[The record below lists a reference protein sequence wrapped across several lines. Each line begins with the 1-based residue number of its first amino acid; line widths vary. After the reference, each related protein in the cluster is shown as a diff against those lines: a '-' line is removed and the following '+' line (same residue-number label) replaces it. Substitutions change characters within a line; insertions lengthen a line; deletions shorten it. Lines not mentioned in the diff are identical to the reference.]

1 MAAAGSAG
9 VELDVP
15 KSRVAYGG
23 IAVAKGGVGI
33 EHDGQKLV
41 EHMLGDE
48 VAIEVHLGAGKASAT
63 MIGIDLGPGYI
74 RENSRTS

>member
-1 MAAAGSAG
+1 M
-9 VELDVP
+9 
-15 KSRVAYGG
+15 
-23 IAVAKGGVGI
+23 
-33 EHDGQKLV
+33 
-41 EHMLGDE
+41 GDE

>member
-1 MAAAGSAG
+1 M
-9 VELDVP
+9 DVA

-23 IAVAKGGVGI
+23 IVVAKAGVGI
-33 EHDGQKLV
+33 AHDGDALV

-48 VAIEVHLGAGKASAT
+48 VDIEVHLGAGKASAT

-74 RENSRTS
+74 KENSKTS